1 MFQIEQHSKRILIVE
16 PNDQIRQTLIDY
28 FCPKY
33 DCEEANS
40 ITTALENLG
49 EKDFEV
55 IVSNYELRDV
65 NALELLTSI
74 QFLSP
79 ETSVVLIGR
88 ETQTKDV
95 IEAFRTG
102 VFDFIEQPFELD
114 ELEGAIEKAII
125 RCKTKTTKESYEK
138 HLENKIAEQKEA
150 IDQALRNTENS
161 YGAMLKALIQAL
173 EARDS
178 ETHGHS
184 ERVVTFSLRLAHE
197 VGLVEREMRDLELG
211 SLLHDIGKIGV
222 PDAIL
227 RKPGKLT
234 EREWGKMKLH
244 PQLGAKILRNIPF
257 LKGASRIVAE
267 HHERWDGSGYPNQ
280 IRGEEISL
288 IARIF
293 SVADAF
299 DAMISDRVYRK
310 GRSFEDAVAEL
321 DKYAGTQFD
330 PVIVEAFKNIPKE
343 DWENLKVRSLKDK
356 QEIFS
361 SKEIV
366 AELVNSQNYFEMVH

>member
-1 MFQIEQHSKRILIVE
+1 MELI
-16 PNDQIRQTLIDY
+16 
-28 FCPKY
+28 
-33 DCEEANS
+33 
-40 ITTALENLG
+40 
-49 EKDFEV
+49 
-55 IVSNYELRDV
+55 
-65 NALELLTSI
+65 TSV

-102 VFDFIEQPFELD
+102 IFDFIEQPFELD

-197 VGLVEREMRDLELG
+197 IGLVEKEMRDLELG

-227 RKPGKLT
+227 RKPAKLT
-234 EREWGKMKLH
+234 EFEWEKMKLH

-267 HHERWDGSGYPNQ
+267 HHERWDGTGYPNQ

-321 DKYAGTQFD
+321 DKYAGTQFN